1 MSSIATITIS
11 GPVETL
17 ADLGTRQ
24 AVLLPLDEYQ
34 TLLNRIEELEDI
46 IDSRIALAEYQA
58 GQGRSLQSYLAER
71 KERYHVPGGVGEQES

>member
-1 MSSIATITIS
+1 MSSTATITIS

-17 ADLGTRQ
+17 TGLGTRQ
-24 AVLLPLDEYQ
+24 AVLLPLNEYEA
-34 TLLNRIEELEDI
+34 LLDRVEELEDI

-71 KERYHVPGGVGEQES
+71 KERYRVPSGVGEQED